1 MTPQPA
7 PEPAVRTTADIPEA
21 GRGRRV
27 AATAIDFLALLT
39 SPAVLL
45 IMAAPFVFPFVE
57 ILVFLVP
64 ALVLSY
70 IAERVLSRLRRL
82 PNGDKLSPGQLA
94 LGLSV
99 LRTET
104 GQRVVLATDVSEAAR
119 PSRRRVIAGRIA
131 LVPAA
136 LIAAVMLAPL
146 GLYAYSIVFQ
156 TADGAALEARALAEE
171 PQARAASSA
180 FLHAV
185 LSGPPGDADGLVA
198 GEAARQLPPYRASV
212 RMRAVPGF
220 SEQGSGWSSDGIYN
234 YDYIESTTAT
244 AAVSERT
251 LSLQVERRGERFV
264 ITQIAETGAVE

>member
-1 MTPQPA
+1 MTPRPA
-7 PEPAVRTTADIPEA
+7 PEPAFGATADIPEA

-64 ALVLSY
+64 ALAVSF

-82 PNGDKLSPGQLA
+82 PSGDKLSLGQLA

-99 LRTET
+99 LRTAT

-119 PSRRRVIAGRIA
+119 PSRRRVIAGRLA

-136 LIAAVMLAPL
+136 LIAAMMLAPI
-146 GLYAYSIVFQ
+146 GLYAYSVVFQ

-171 PQARAASSA
+171 PKARAASSA

-185 LSGPPGDADGLVA
+185 VSGPPGAADGLVA
-198 GEAARQLPPYRASV
+198 GDAARQLPSFRASV
-212 RMRAVPGF
+212 RTRAVTGF
-220 SEQGSGWSSDGIYN
+220 SSEGSGWSSDGIYN
-234 YDYIESTTAT
+234 YDYTESTMAT
-244 AAVSERT
+244 AGVSERT
-251 LSLQVERRGERFV
+251 LSVQVERKDERYV
-264 ITQIAETGAVE
+264 ITQIATTGAAQ